1 MFLLMTVTYLD
12 GNTLS
17 GLCRRGNITVV
28 DFNKHLGVDYCVVKV
43 SVGSAQMLWFC
54 VLIVM
59 RCINLLFVCKSVLL

>member
-43 SVGSAQMLWFC
+43 SVGSAQML
-54 VLIVM
+54 
-59 RCINLLFVCKSVLL
+59 